1 MSTPVVLL
9 TGASGLVGTWLR
21 RTVPRGV
28 ELVSLTHRTSVPD
41 SAFVTADLR
50 DPQAVVEA
58 VDRVRPSMVIHA
70 AWKLDEPSIVDATQ
84 HVVDGAS
91 AVGAELVHLS
101 TDVVFSGDGRPV
113 DERSQPE
120 PVSDHGRW
128 KARAEVIVEGARV
141 PSCVVRLPL
150 VLSLDPTDQSTERLR
165 AGALEGRPTS
175 WFSDEFRRPA
185 MAADIADGLW
195 RIASLPTEQRS
206 GVWHLGGPELLSR
219 SEIAFRAADALGLD
233 GSSIVAEPTPPDL
246 VRPRHIDMHSR
257 RASDEIG
264 WDPMPIFT

>member
-28 ELVSLTHRTSVPD
+28 ELVSLTHRTSVSDP
-41 SAFVTADLR
+41 AFVTADLR
-50 DPQAVVEA
+50 DPQAVAEA
-58 VDRVRPSMVIHA
+58 LGRVRPSMVIHA
-70 AWKLDEPSIVDATQ
+70 AWRLDEPSIVDATRN
-84 HVVDGAS
+84 VVDGAS
-91 AVGAELVHLS
+91 TAGAEFVHLS

-113 DERSQPE
+113 DERSRPD

-128 KARAEVIVEGARV
+128 KAQAEVIVGDARV

-150 VLSLDPTDQSTERLR
+150 VLSLDPMDQSTERLR

-195 RIASLPTEQRS
+195 RIASLSTEQRS

-219 SEIAFRAADALGLD
+219 SEIACRTADALGLD
-233 GSSIVAEPTPPDL
+233 RSSIVAEPTPPGV

-257 RASDEIG
+257 RARDEIG
-264 WDPMPIFT
+264 WDPTPVLT

>member
-9 TGASGLVGTWLR
+9 TGASGLVGTWLG
-21 RTVPRGV
+21 RTMPDGV

-41 SAFVTADLR
+41 SAFVAADLR
-50 DPQAVVEA
+50 EPRAVAEA
-58 VDRVRPSMVIHA
+58 VNRVRPSMVIHA
-70 AWKLDEPSIVDATQ
+70 AWRLDEPSIVDATRN
-84 HVVDGAS
+84 VVDAAS
-91 AVGAELVHLS
+91 AVGAEFVHLS

-113 DERSQPE
+113 DERSHPD

-128 KARAEVIVEGARV
+128 KAQAEVIVADARV

-150 VLSLDPTDQSTERLR
+150 VLSLDPMDQSTERLR
-165 AGALEGRPTS
+165 AGVLEGRPTS

-195 RIASLPTEQRS
+195 RIASLPPEQRS

-219 SEIAFRAADALGLD
+219 SEIAFRVAEALGLD
-233 GSSIVAEPTPPDL
+233 GSSIVAEPTPPGL
-246 VRPRHIDMHSR
+246 VRPRHIDMRSR
-257 RASDEIG
+257 RANDEIG

>member
-21 RTVPRGV
+21 RTIPDGV
-28 ELVSLTHRTSVPD
+28 ELVSLTHRTPVLD
-41 SAFVTADLR
+41 SAHVTADLR
-50 DPQAVVEA
+50 DPEA
-58 VDRVRPSMVIHA
+58 VAEAVGRVRPSMVIHA
-70 AWKLDEPSIVDATQ
+70 AWRLDEPSIVDATQ
-84 HVVDGAS
+84 HVVDAAVAAGAPI
-91 AVGAELVHLS
+91 VHLS

-113 DERSQPE
+113 DEGSAPD

-128 KARAEVIVEGARV
+128 KAQAEVIVEDAPV

-150 VLSLDPTDQSTERLR
+150 VLSLDPMDQSTERLR
-165 AGALEGRPTS
+165 VGALEGRPTS

-195 RIASLPTEQRS
+195 RVASLSTEQRA
-206 GVWHLGGPELLSR
+206 GVWHLGGPALLSR
-219 SEIAFRAADALGLD
+219 SAIARRTADALGID
-233 GSSIVAEPTPPDL
+233 GSSIVSEPTPPDL

-264 WDPMPIFT
+264 WDPTPIFS

>member
-21 RTVPRGV
+21 RTIPQGV
-28 ELVSLTHRTSVPD
+28 ELVSLTHRTSVSD
-41 SAFVTADLR
+41 SAVVAADLR
-50 DPQAVVEA
+50 DRHAVADA
-58 VDRVRPSMVIHA
+58 VDRVRPSMVIHS
-70 AWKLDEPSIVDATQ
+70 AWRLDEPSIVDATR
-84 HVVDGAS
+84 HVVDAAS
-91 AVGAELVHLS
+91 AVGAQLVHLS
-101 TDVVFSGDGRPV
+101 TDVVFSGNGRPV
-113 DERSQPE
+113 DERSQPD

-128 KARAEVIVEGARV
+128 KAQAEVIVEDARV

-150 VLSLDPTDQSTERLR
+150 VLSLDPMDQSTERLR

-219 SEIAFRAADALGLD
+219 SEIAFRVAAALGLD

-246 VRPRHIDMHSR
+246 VRPRHIDMRSQ
-257 RASDEIG
+257 RACNEIG
-264 WDPMPIFT
+264 WDPMSILT